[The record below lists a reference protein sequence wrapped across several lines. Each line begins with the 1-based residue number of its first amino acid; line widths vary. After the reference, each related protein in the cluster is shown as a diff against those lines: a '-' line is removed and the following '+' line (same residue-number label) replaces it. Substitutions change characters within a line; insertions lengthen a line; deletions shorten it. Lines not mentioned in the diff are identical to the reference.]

1 MQQAC
6 DVSCTSLTPTD
17 AVYSKSCQGLICDW
31 HLVKH
36 HVCMYV
42 TRHTQ
47 ADMYLFSAV
56 PAFQAQQQP
65 GKVELQG
72 PVSRAVTNS
81 LVVVIQGPAVLVC
94 RH

>member
-6 DVSCTSLTPTD
+6 DVSCTSLTPMD
-17 AVYSKSCQGLICDW
+17 SVYSKSCQSLIWHW
-31 HLVKH
+31 HLMKH
-36 HVCMYV
+36 RVHLCDQ
-42 TRHTQ
+42 TLTQ

-81 LVVVIQGPAVLVC
+81 LVVVI
-94 RH
+94 